1 MFNWRLSR
9 PLNLLM
15 LWILTLFITMTS
27 VNVLAQAL
35 PELDYIESE
44 ITKLS
49 AENPKNEVLIG
60 QYETLKARVASL
72 DEKRNKR
79 DEYLK
84 AITQFPVQRERLMK
98 SIDSVESLDIFK
110 TDQLVKFS
118 DLSQSIASLQ
128 AALVE
133 WRTSFQT
140 KSEQAKQLGT
150 ARTELPRSLAQLD
163 RQIEK
168 ANLAKSDKGEV
179 IDQWLELSNLTS
191 LKLDREVLAAELQ
204 SLDERTEIV
213 RLERQLLDRKIKLAT
228 PLVIVLQERL
238 TQVEQ
243 ASVRELIDQTN
254 KLRDQRDS
262 LTLPEQQRLDRL
274 TTFAEELEQV
284 LVEIDQARITVHE
297 VDSERRSLTSELRL
311 IKDNL
316 NWLRDSTAFGDS
328 IRAQLQRLP
337 TVVDSSEIPNSI
349 ANAHIRKYEIGQTLD
364 DFSVSKSVSEIQQ
377 STEPVDELSQLTQL
391 VLKQL
396 TDSYDKLIV
405 ALSKLQT
412 SKSQYVLEVNG
423 ARTFLQQQQL
433 WSRSNV
439 PLWQHLTSFEHEVWF
454 GDQRPFIE
462 RFQQL
467 SKEQLIT
474 VGSLVAFYS
483 ATLFV
488 LYIRF
493 SKRAISRRLEYQK
506 IFGHPLKDKFR
517 FTLIL
522 SLMASLRAIT
532 LPLWF
537 GMTAYIV
544 HWSWP
549 ISSSEE
555 IKTITFAAMTGLF
568 VVEVI
573 FSLSSPKGVLDLHLS
588 WPSYICEYLHAG
600 AKRVRWP
607 LILLLVAIYAA
618 ELAAGS
624 KEAEISRVLFL
635 ALIGSMLAVY
645 SSLLK
650 KQHLPSTF
658 PSPFNQGVSLFVI
671 RAVVLGSFVGIL
683 AMAIVGLYVASWV
696 LLIYQQLTIF
706 VILGG
711 LFIYQL
717 AERFLK
723 LEHRQLTYQRLLERR
738 EELIAQQQEQ
748 ADEPPELAEL
758 RESMPGV
765 EERALDSEQVSE
777 QSITLLRGLSLIGL
791 VIALLTLW
799 SSALEMTSQLNNVV
813 VWQVSETTEA
823 GARLVDITIQSLI
836 YAVITL
842 LVTMVGVRNL
852 PGVLELLILR
862 RLDLAPGSGYA
873 ITTLL
878 RYLILVGGVLT
889 VFAMLGFQWSRLQ
902 WLVAAFGV
910 GLGFGLQEI
919 FANFISGLILLFE
932 RPIRIGDIVTIN
944 ELSGTVSK
952 IQTRATTIIDWDN
965 KEIVVPNKVFITEK
979 LINWSLTDPVTRVVI
994 PIGVAYGTDV
1004 EKVESLLYQI
1014 ARENP
1019 LVLEEPSPYV
1029 VFLAFGASSLDF
1041 ELRVHI
1047 TAIEHRLS
1055 TIHLINKNIDKL
1067 FRENNI
1073 EIAFP
1078 QMDIHVRDWP
1088 NKPS

>member
-1 MFNWRLSR
+1 
-9 PLNLLM
+9 M
-15 LWILTLFITMTS
+15 LWVIILS
-27 VNVLAQAL
+27 VVVSSKLSWAQTV
-35 PELDYIESE
+35 PELGYVESE
-44 ITKLS
+44 ITKLNGES
-49 AENPKNEVLIG
+49 PKNEVLIG
-60 QYETLKARVASL
+60 QYETLKARLVA
-72 DEKRNKR
+72 DQEKRIQR
-79 DEYLK
+79 DDYLK
-84 AITQFPVQRERLMK
+84 AITQFPVQRERLMNN
-98 SIDSVESLDIFK
+98 INDVESLDIFK

-133 WRTSFQT
+133 WRTTYQT
-140 KSEQAKQLGT
+140 KSEQAKRLGT
-150 ARTELPRSLAQLD
+150 ARTELPSSLAQLD
-163 RQIEK
+163 KAIEK
-168 ANLAKSDKGEV
+168 ANLAQSDKGEP
-179 IDQWLELSNLTS
+179 IDQWLELSNVSS
-191 LKLDREVLAAELQ
+191 LKLEREVLAAELQ

-228 PLVIVLQERL
+228 PLVVNLQERL

-243 ASVRELIDQTN
+243 ASVRELIDQVN
-254 KLRDQRDS
+254 ALQHQRDS
-262 LTLPEQQRLDRL
+262 LSIPDLQLADKL
-274 TTFAEELEQV
+274 VDFANELEKV
-284 LVEIDQARITVHE
+284 LVETDQARITVHQ
-297 VDSERRSLTSELRL
+297 VDAERRSLTSELRL

-337 TVVDSSEIPNSI
+337 TVVESSDIPNSI
-349 ANAHIRKYEIGQTLD
+349 AHAHIRKYEIGQSLD
-364 DFSVSKSVSEIQQ
+364 DIATSRAVSDIQHTEEPSE
-377 STEPVDELSQLTQL
+377 ELNQLTNL
-391 VLKQL
+391 ILKQL

-412 SKSQYVLEVNG
+412 SKTQYMLEVNS

-439 PLWQHLTSFEHEVWF
+439 PLWQHLTSFERDVWF

-462 RFQQL
+462 RFEQL
-467 SKEQLIT
+467 TKEQLISI
-474 VGSLVAFYS
+474 GLLVAFYS
-483 ATLFV
+483 VTLFV
-488 LYIRF
+488 LYVRF

-522 SLMASLRAIT
+522 SLMASLRAIA

-544 HWSWP
+544 HWLWP

-555 IKTITFAAMTGLF
+555 IKTITFTAMTGLF
-568 VVEVI
+568 VVEVM

-588 WPSYICEYLHAG
+588 WPSYICEYLNAG

-607 LILLLVAIYAA
+607 LIILLVAIYAA

-635 ALIGSMLAVY
+635 VLIGSMLAVY
-645 SSLLK
+645 HSLLR

-658 PSPFNQGVSLFVI
+658 PSPFNQGLTLFII

-758 RESMPGV
+758 RESMPDV

-1014 ARENP
+1014 ASDNP
-1019 LVLEEPSPYV
+1019 LVLEDPSPYV

>member
-1 MFNWRLSR
+1 
-9 PLNLLM
+9 M
-15 LWILTLFITMTS
+15 LWLIILS
-27 VNVLAQAL
+27 VVVSSKLSWAQTV
-35 PELDYIESE
+35 PELGYVESE
-44 ITKLS
+44 ITKLNGES
-49 AENPKNEVLIG
+49 PKNEVLIG
-60 QYETLKARVASL
+60 QYETLKARLVA
-72 DEKRNKR
+72 DQEKRIQR
-79 DEYLK
+79 DDYLK
-84 AITQFPVQRERLMK
+84 AITQFPVQRERLMNN
-98 SIDSVESLDIFK
+98 INDVESLDIFK

-133 WRTSFQT
+133 WRTTYQT
-140 KSEQAKQLGT
+140 KSEQAKRLGT
-150 ARTELPRSLAQLD
+150 DRTELPSSLAQLD
-163 RQIEK
+163 KAIEK
-168 ANLAKSDKGEV
+168 ANLAQSDKGEP
-179 IDQWLELSNLTS
+179 IDQWLELSNVSS
-191 LKLDREVLAAELQ
+191 LKLEREVLAAELQ

-228 PLVIVLQERL
+228 PLVVNLQERL

-243 ASVRELIDQTN
+243 ASVRELIDQVN
-254 KLRDQRDS
+254 ALQHQRDS
-262 LTLPEQQRLDRL
+262 LSIPDLQLADKL
-274 TTFAEELEQV
+274 VDFANELEKV
-284 LVEIDQARITVHE
+284 LVETDQARITVHQ
-297 VDSERRSLTSELRL
+297 VDAERRSLTSELRL

-337 TVVDSSEIPNSI
+337 TVVESSDIPNSI
-349 ANAHIRKYEIGQTLD
+349 AHAHIRKYEIGQSLD
-364 DFSVSKSVSEIQQ
+364 DIATSRAVSDIQHTEEPSE
-377 STEPVDELSQLTQL
+377 ELNQLTNL
-391 VLKQL
+391 ILKQL

-412 SKSQYVLEVNG
+412 SKTQYMLEVNS

-439 PLWQHLTSFEHEVWF
+439 PLWQHLTSFERDVWL

-462 RFQQL
+462 RFEQL
-467 SKEQLIT
+467 TKEQLISI
-474 VGSLVAFYS
+474 GLLVAFYS
-483 ATLFV
+483 VTLFV

-522 SLMASLRAIT
+522 SLMASLRAIA

-544 HWSWP
+544 HWLWP

-568 VVEVI
+568 VVEVM

-588 WPSYICEYLHAG
+588 WPSYICEYLNAG

-607 LILLLVAIYAA
+607 LIILLVAIYAA

-635 ALIGSMLAVY
+635 VLIGSMLAVY
-645 SSLLK
+645 HSLLR

-658 PSPFNQGVSLFVI
+658 PSPFNQGLTLFII

-758 RESMPGV
+758 RESMPDV

-1014 ARENP
+1014 ASDNP
-1019 LVLEEPSPYV
+1019 LVLEDPSPYV

>member
-1 MFNWRLSR
+1 MVNWWSCRTSS
-9 PLNLLM
+9 LLM
-15 LWILTLFITMTS
+15 LWVIIL
-27 VNVLAQAL
+27 NVVVSSSLSWAQTV
-35 PELDYIESE
+35 PELGYVESE
-44 ITKLS
+44 ITKLNGES
-49 AENPKNEVLIG
+49 LKNEVLIG
-60 QYETLKARVASL
+60 QYETLKARLVA
-72 DEKRNKR
+72 DQEKRIQR
-79 DEYLK
+79 DDYLK
-84 AITQFPVQRERLMK
+84 AITQFPVQRERLMNN
-98 SIDSVESLDIFK
+98 INDVESLDIFK

-133 WRTSFQT
+133 WRTTYQT
-140 KSEQAKQLGT
+140 KSEQAKRLGT
-150 ARTELPRSLAQLD
+150 ARTELPSSLAQLD
-163 RQIEK
+163 KAIEK
-168 ANLAKSDKGEV
+168 ANLAQSDKGEP
-179 IDQWLELSNLTS
+179 IDQWLELSNVSS
-191 LKLDREVLAAELQ
+191 LKLEREVLAAELQ

-228 PLVIVLQERL
+228 PLVVNLQERL

-243 ASVRELIDQTN
+243 ASVRELIDQVN
-254 KLRDQRDS
+254 ALQHQRDS
-262 LTLPEQQRLDRL
+262 LSIPDLQLADKL
-274 TTFAEELEQV
+274 VDFANELEKV
-284 LVEIDQARITVHE
+284 LVETDQARITVHQ
-297 VDSERRSLTSELRL
+297 VDAERRSLTSELRL

-337 TVVDSSEIPNSI
+337 TVVESSDIPNSI
-349 ANAHIRKYEIGQTLD
+349 AHAHIRKYEIGQSLD
-364 DFSVSKSVSEIQQ
+364 DIATSRAVSDIQHTEEPSE
-377 STEPVDELSQLTQL
+377 ELNQLTNL
-391 VLKQL
+391 ILKQL

-412 SKSQYVLEVNG
+412 SKTQYMLEVNS

-439 PLWQHLTSFEHEVWF
+439 PLWQHLTSFERDVWF

-462 RFQQL
+462 RFEQL
-467 SKEQLIT
+467 TKEQLISI
-474 VGSLVAFYS
+474 GLLVAFYS
-483 ATLFV
+483 VTLFV

-522 SLMASLRAIT
+522 SLMGSLRAIA

-544 HWSWP
+544 HWLWP

-568 VVEVI
+568 VVEVM

-588 WPSYICEYLHAG
+588 WPSYICEYLNAG

-607 LILLLVAIYAA
+607 LIILLVAIYAA

-635 ALIGSMLAVY
+635 VLIGSMLAVY
-645 SSLLK
+645 HSLLR

-658 PSPFNQGVSLFVI
+658 PSPFNQGLTLFII

-683 AMAIVGLYVASWV
+683 TMAIVGLYVASWV

-758 RESMPGV
+758 RESMPDV

-1014 ARENP
+1014 ASDNP
-1019 LVLEEPSPYV
+1019 LVLEDPSPYV

>member
-1 MFNWRLSR
+1 MVNWWSCRTSS
-9 PLNLLM
+9 LLM
-15 LWILTLFITMTS
+15 LWVIILS
-27 VNVLAQAL
+27 VVVSSKLSWAQTV
-35 PELDYIESE
+35 PELGYVESE
-44 ITKLS
+44 ITKLNGES
-49 AENPKNEVLIG
+49 PKNEVLIG
-60 QYETLKARVASL
+60 QYETLKARLVA
-72 DEKRNKR
+72 DQEKRIQR
-79 DEYLK
+79 DDYLK
-84 AITQFPVQRERLMK
+84 AITQFPVQRERLMNN
-98 SIDSVESLDIFK
+98 INDVESLDIFK

-133 WRTSFQT
+133 WRTTYQT
-140 KSEQAKQLGT
+140 KSEQAKRLGT
-150 ARTELPRSLAQLD
+150 ARTELPSSLAQLD
-163 RQIEK
+163 KAIEK
-168 ANLAKSDKGEV
+168 ANLAQSDKGEP
-179 IDQWLELSNLTS
+179 IDQWLELSNVSS
-191 LKLDREVLAAELQ
+191 LKLEREVLAAELQ

-228 PLVIVLQERL
+228 PLVVNLQERL

-243 ASVRELIDQTN
+243 ASVRELIDQVN
-254 KLRDQRDS
+254 ALQHQRDS
-262 LTLPEQQRLDRL
+262 LSIPDLQLADKL
-274 TTFAEELEQV
+274 VDFANELEKV
-284 LVEIDQARITVHE
+284 LVETDQARITVHQ
-297 VDSERRSLTSELRL
+297 VDAERRSLTSELRL

-337 TVVDSSEIPNSI
+337 TVVESSDIPNSI
-349 ANAHIRKYEIGQTLD
+349 AHAHIRKYEIGQSLD
-364 DFSVSKSVSEIQQ
+364 DIATSRAVSDIQHTEDPSE
-377 STEPVDELSQLTQL
+377 ELNQLTNL
-391 VLKQL
+391 ILKQL

-412 SKSQYVLEVNG
+412 SKTQYMLEVNS

-439 PLWQHLTSFEHEVWF
+439 PLWQHLTSFERDVWF

-462 RFQQL
+462 RFEQL
-467 SKEQLIT
+467 TKEQLISI
-474 VGSLVAFYS
+474 GLLVAFYS
-483 ATLFV
+483 VTLFV
-488 LYIRF
+488 LYVRF

-522 SLMASLRAIT
+522 SLMASLRAIA

-544 HWSWP
+544 HWLWP

-555 IKTITFAAMTGLF
+555 IKTITFTAMTGLF
-568 VVEVI
+568 VVEVM

-588 WPSYICEYLHAG
+588 WPSYICEYLNAG

-607 LILLLVAIYAA
+607 LIILLVAIYAA

-635 ALIGSMLAVY
+635 VLIGSMLAVY
-645 SSLLK
+645 HSLLR

-658 PSPFNQGVSLFVI
+658 PSPFNQGLTLFII

-758 RESMPGV
+758 RESMPDV

-1014 ARENP
+1014 ASDNP
-1019 LVLEEPSPYV
+1019 LVLEDPSPYV

>member
-1 MFNWRLSR
+1 MVNWWSCRTSS
-9 PLNLLM
+9 LLM
-15 LWILTLFITMTS
+15 LWVIILS
-27 VNVLAQAL
+27 VVVSSKLSWAQTV
-35 PELDYIESE
+35 PELGYVESE
-44 ITKLS
+44 ITKLNGES
-49 AENPKNEVLIG
+49 PKNEVLIG
-60 QYETLKARVASL
+60 QYETLKARLVA
-72 DEKRNKR
+72 DQEKRIQR
-79 DEYLK
+79 DDYLK
-84 AITQFPVQRERLMK
+84 AITQFPVQRERLMNN
-98 SIDSVESLDIFK
+98 INDVESLDIFK

-133 WRTSFQT
+133 WRTTYQT
-140 KSEQAKQLGT
+140 KSEQAKRLGT
-150 ARTELPRSLAQLD
+150 ARTELPSSLAQLD
-163 RQIEK
+163 KAIEK
-168 ANLAKSDKGEV
+168 ANLAQSDKGEP
-179 IDQWLELSNLTS
+179 IDQWLELSNVSS
-191 LKLDREVLAAELQ
+191 LKFEREVLAAELQ

-228 PLVIVLQERL
+228 PLVVNLQERL

-243 ASVRELIDQTN
+243 ASVRELIDQVN
-254 KLRDQRDS
+254 ALQHQRD
-262 LTLPEQQRLDRL
+262 TLSIPDLQLADKL
-274 TTFAEELEQV
+274 VDFANELEKV
-284 LVEIDQARITVHE
+284 LVETDQARITVHQ
-297 VDSERRSLTSELRL
+297 VDAERRSLTSELRL

-337 TVVDSSEIPNSI
+337 TVVESSDIPNSI
-349 ANAHIRKYEIGQTLD
+349 AHAHIRKYEIGQSLD
-364 DFSVSKSVSEIQQ
+364 DIATSRAVSDIQHTEEPSE
-377 STEPVDELSQLTQL
+377 ELNQLTNL
-391 VLKQL
+391 ILKQL

-412 SKSQYVLEVNG
+412 SKTQYMLEVNS

-439 PLWQHLTSFEHEVWF
+439 PLWQHLTSFERDVWF

-462 RFQQL
+462 RFEQL
-467 SKEQLIT
+467 TKEQLISI
-474 VGSLVAFYS
+474 GLLVAFYS
-483 ATLFV
+483 VTLFV

-522 SLMASLRAIT
+522 SLMASLRAIA

-544 HWSWP
+544 HWLWP

-568 VVEVI
+568 VVEVM

-588 WPSYICEYLHAG
+588 WPSYICEYLNAG

-607 LILLLVAIYAA
+607 LIILLVAIYAA

-635 ALIGSMLAVY
+635 VLIGSMLAVY
-645 SSLLK
+645 HSLLR

-658 PSPFNQGVSLFVI
+658 PSPFNQGLTLFII

-758 RESMPGV
+758 RESMPDV

-1014 ARENP
+1014 ASDNP
-1019 LVLEEPSPYV
+1019 LVLEDPSPYV

>member
-1 MFNWRLSR
+1 
-9 PLNLLM
+9 
-15 LWILTLFITMTS
+15 
-27 VNVLAQAL
+27 
-35 PELDYIESE
+35 
-44 ITKLS
+44 
-49 AENPKNEVLIG
+49 
-60 QYETLKARVASL
+60 
-72 DEKRNKR
+72 
-79 DEYLK
+79 
-84 AITQFPVQRERLMK
+84 
-98 SIDSVESLDIFK
+98 
-110 TDQLVKFS
+110 
-118 DLSQSIASLQ
+118 
-128 AALVE
+128 
-133 WRTSFQT
+133 
-140 KSEQAKQLGT
+140 
-150 ARTELPRSLAQLD
+150 
-163 RQIEK
+163 
-168 ANLAKSDKGEV
+168 
-179 IDQWLELSNLTS
+179 
-191 LKLDREVLAAELQ
+191 
-204 SLDERTEIV
+204 
-213 RLERQLLDRKIKLAT
+213 
-228 PLVIVLQERL
+228 
-238 TQVEQ
+238 
-243 ASVRELIDQTN
+243 
-254 KLRDQRDS
+254 
-262 LTLPEQQRLDRL
+262 
-274 TTFAEELEQV
+274 
-284 LVEIDQARITVHE
+284 
-297 VDSERRSLTSELRL
+297 
-311 IKDNL
+311 
-316 NWLRDSTAFGDS
+316 
-328 IRAQLQRLP
+328 
-337 TVVDSSEIPNSI
+337 
-349 ANAHIRKYEIGQTLD
+349 
-364 DFSVSKSVSEIQQ
+364 
-377 STEPVDELSQLTQL
+377 
-391 VLKQL
+391 
-396 TDSYDKLIV
+396 
-405 ALSKLQT
+405 
-412 SKSQYVLEVNG
+412 
-423 ARTFLQQQQL
+423 
-433 WSRSNV
+433 
-439 PLWQHLTSFEHEVWF
+439 
-454 GDQRPFIE
+454 
-462 RFQQL
+462 
-467 SKEQLIT
+467 
-474 VGSLVAFYS
+474 
-483 ATLFV
+483 
-488 LYIRF
+488 
-493 SKRAISRRLEYQK
+493 
-506 IFGHPLKDKFR
+506 
-517 FTLIL
+517 
-522 SLMASLRAIT
+522 
-532 LPLWF
+532 
-537 GMTAYIV
+537 
-544 HWSWP
+544 
-549 ISSSEE
+549 
-555 IKTITFAAMTGLF
+555 
-568 VVEVI
+568 
-573 FSLSSPKGVLDLHLS
+573 
-588 WPSYICEYLHAG
+588 
-600 AKRVRWP
+600 
-607 LILLLVAIYAA
+607 
-618 ELAAGS
+618 
-624 KEAEISRVLFL
+624 
-635 ALIGSMLAVY
+635 
-645 SSLLK
+645 
-650 KQHLPSTF
+650 
-658 PSPFNQGVSLFVI
+658 
-671 RAVVLGSFVGIL
+671 
-683 AMAIVGLYVASWV
+683 V

-758 RESMPGV
+758 RESMPDV

-1014 ARENP
+1014 ASDNP
-1019 LVLEEPSPYV
+1019 LVLEDPSPYV

>member
-1 MFNWRLSR
+1 MVNWWSCRTSS
-9 PLNLLM
+9 LLM
-15 LWILTLFITMTS
+15 LWLIILS
-27 VNVLAQAL
+27 VVVSSKLSWAQTV
-35 PELDYIESE
+35 PELGYVESE
-44 ITKLS
+44 ITKLNGES
-49 AENPKNEVLIG
+49 PKNEVLIG
-60 QYETLKARVASL
+60 QYETLKARLVA
-72 DEKRNKR
+72 DQEKRIQR
-79 DEYLK
+79 DDYLK
-84 AITQFPVQRERLMK
+84 AITQFPVQRERLMNN
-98 SIDSVESLDIFK
+98 INDVESLDIFK

-133 WRTSFQT
+133 WRTTYQT
-140 KSEQAKQLGT
+140 KSEQAKRLGT
-150 ARTELPRSLAQLD
+150 DRTELPSSLAQLD
-163 RQIEK
+163 KAIEK
-168 ANLAKSDKGEV
+168 ANLAQSDKGEP
-179 IDQWLELSNLTS
+179 IDQWLELSNVSS
-191 LKLDREVLAAELQ
+191 LKLEREVLAAELQ

-228 PLVIVLQERL
+228 PLVVNLQERL

-243 ASVRELIDQTN
+243 ASVRELIDQVN
-254 KLRDQRDS
+254 ALQHQRDS
-262 LTLPEQQRLDRL
+262 LSIPDLQLADKL
-274 TTFAEELEQV
+274 VDFANELEKV
-284 LVEIDQARITVHE
+284 LVETDQARITVHQ
-297 VDSERRSLTSELRL
+297 VDAERRSLTSELRL

-337 TVVDSSEIPNSI
+337 TVVESSDIPNSI
-349 ANAHIRKYEIGQTLD
+349 AHAHIRKYEIGQSLD
-364 DFSVSKSVSEIQQ
+364 DIATSRAVSDIQHTEEPSE
-377 STEPVDELSQLTQL
+377 ELNQLTNL
-391 VLKQL
+391 ILKQL

-412 SKSQYVLEVNG
+412 SKTQYMLEVNS

-439 PLWQHLTSFEHEVWF
+439 PLWQHLTSFERDVWL

-462 RFQQL
+462 RFEQL
-467 SKEQLIT
+467 TKEQLISI
-474 VGSLVAFYS
+474 GLLVAFYS
-483 ATLFV
+483 VTLFV

-522 SLMASLRAIT
+522 SLMASLRAIA

-544 HWSWP
+544 HWLWP

-568 VVEVI
+568 VVEVM

-588 WPSYICEYLHAG
+588 WPSYICEYLNAG

-607 LILLLVAIYAA
+607 LIILLVAIYAA

-635 ALIGSMLAVY
+635 VLIGSMLAVY
-645 SSLLK
+645 HSLLR

-658 PSPFNQGVSLFVI
+658 PSPFNQGLTLFII

-758 RESMPGV
+758 RESMPDV

-1014 ARENP
+1014 ASDNP
-1019 LVLEEPSPYV
+1019 LVLEDPSPYV

>member
-1 MFNWRLSR
+1 
-9 PLNLLM
+9 M
-15 LWILTLFITMTS
+15 LWVIILS
-27 VNVLAQAL
+27 VVVSSKLSWAQTV
-35 PELDYIESE
+35 PELGYVESE
-44 ITKLS
+44 ITKLNGES
-49 AENPKNEVLIG
+49 PKNEVLIG
-60 QYETLKARVASL
+60 QYETLKARLVA
-72 DEKRNKR
+72 DQEKRIQR
-79 DEYLK
+79 DDYLK
-84 AITQFPVQRERLMK
+84 AITQFPVQRERLMNN
-98 SIDSVESLDIFK
+98 INDVESLDIFK

-133 WRTSFQT
+133 WRTTYQT
-140 KSEQAKQLGT
+140 KSEQAKRLGT
-150 ARTELPRSLAQLD
+150 ARTELPSSLAQLD
-163 RQIEK
+163 KAIEK
-168 ANLAKSDKGEV
+168 ANLAQSDKGEP
-179 IDQWLELSNLTS
+179 IDQWLELSNVSS
-191 LKLDREVLAAELQ
+191 LKLEREVLAAELQ

-228 PLVIVLQERL
+228 PLVVNLQERL

-243 ASVRELIDQTN
+243 ASVRELIDQVN
-254 KLRDQRDS
+254 ALQHQRDS
-262 LTLPEQQRLDRL
+262 LSIPDLQLADKL
-274 TTFAEELEQV
+274 VDFANELEKV
-284 LVEIDQARITVHE
+284 LVETDQARITVHQ
-297 VDSERRSLTSELRL
+297 VDAERRSLTSELRL

-337 TVVDSSEIPNSI
+337 TVVESSDIPNSI
-349 ANAHIRKYEIGQTLD
+349 AHAHIRKYEIGQSLD
-364 DFSVSKSVSEIQQ
+364 DIATSRAVSDIQHTEDPSE
-377 STEPVDELSQLTQL
+377 ELNQLTNL
-391 VLKQL
+391 ILKQL

-412 SKSQYVLEVNG
+412 SKTQYMLEVNS

-439 PLWQHLTSFEHEVWF
+439 PLWQHLTSFERDVWF

-462 RFQQL
+462 RFEQL
-467 SKEQLIT
+467 TKEQLISI
-474 VGSLVAFYS
+474 GLLVAFYS
-483 ATLFV
+483 VTLFV
-488 LYIRF
+488 LYVRF

-522 SLMASLRAIT
+522 SLMASLRAIA

-544 HWSWP
+544 HWLWP

-555 IKTITFAAMTGLF
+555 IKTITFTAMTGLF
-568 VVEVI
+568 VVEVM

-588 WPSYICEYLHAG
+588 WPSYICEYLNAG

-607 LILLLVAIYAA
+607 LIILLVAIYAA

-635 ALIGSMLAVY
+635 VLIGSMLAVY
-645 SSLLK
+645 HSLLR

-658 PSPFNQGVSLFVI
+658 PSPFNQGLTLFII

-758 RESMPGV
+758 RESMPDV

-1014 ARENP
+1014 ASDNP
-1019 LVLEEPSPYV
+1019 LVLEDPSPYV